1 MQSFLELGVSARV
14 AQALAER
21 DIHAPFRIQGL
32 VLPDALAG
40 RDVLAKSPTGSGKTL
55 AFAVPMV
62 ERLKGSEARP
72 SGLILVPTRELA
84 AQVTAEI
91 GTIAPAHDL
100 RVAAVYG
107 GISIG
112 SQAKASRDAHILVAT
127 PGRLQD
133 LIERRIVSLDGV
145 RILVLDEADRML
157 DMGFQPQVDRIV
169 ARLPKE
175 RQTMFFSATLDGK
188 VGELAQAYTTNAG
201 RYEAEL
207 TIDQQQGEIDHQF
220 LPVTADNKV
229 ETLAGLLAQE
239 RGLALVFV
247 RTKRGADRLVQKLA
261 RHDVIGGRDARRHE
275 PEPARAGAE
284 ALRERHGQGAR
295 RHRRR
300 RPRPRPRR
308 HHARDQLRPAGG
320 AHRVRPP
327 RRPHGPR
334 RAQRHGRHAR
344 PPGAAGRGQP
354 RGADARA
361 HRDVR
366 QPGHDGRPAPP
377 RLPVEAAQLQV
388 GPVPAPPQD
397 LAQSFWAS
405 PPRDARHG
413 CARGYSHPP
422 DRFRPWTPRP
432 APTSPTRRSP
442 RQGEQ
447 RIRWVAKHSPVLNRL
462 ARERL
467 SDGALRGRRVAVVV
481 HLEAKTAYLAT
492 LLADAG
498 AQVVAS
504 GSNPGSTQDAIC
516 AALVARGIEVH
527 ARHGATRDEFDADL
541 LAVADTEPEIVV
553 DDGAELTARIVEHR
567 PEVAAGLAGR
577 DRGDDDGRRAA
588 AGDGGAP
595 AS

>member
-1 MQSFLELGVSARV
+1 MQSFLELGVSARI

-169 ARLPKE
+169 ARLPKQ

-247 RTKRGADRLVQKLA
+247 RTKRGADRLVQKLS
-261 RHDVIGGRDARRHE
+261 RHDVNAVAMHGDMNQNQRERALKRFENGTVKVLVATDVAARGLDLDDITHVINFDPPEEHTAYVHRVGRTG
-275 PEPARAGAE
+275 RAGRNGTGVTLVLPEQQADV
-284 ALRERHGQGAR
+284 G
-295 RHRRR
+295 
-300 RPRPRPRR
+300 
-308 HHARDQLRPAGG
+308 
-320 AHRVRPP
+320 RVANRL
-327 RRPHGPR
+327 
-334 RAQRHGRHAR
+334 
-344 PPGAAGRGQP
+344 
-354 RGADARA
+354 
-361 HRDVR
+361 
-366 QPGHDGRPAPP
+366 GH
-377 RLPVEAAQLQV
+377 
-388 GPVPAPPQD
+388 
-397 LAQSFWAS
+397 
-405 PPRDARHG
+405 
-413 CARGYSHPP
+413 
-422 DRFRPWTPRP
+422 
-432 APTSPTRRSP
+432 
-442 RQGEQ
+442 GEQ
-447 RIRWVAKHSPVLNRL
+447 FEREGMRPGRAKTVYTSR
-462 ARERL
+462 
-467 SDGALRGRRVAVVV
+467 RGRR
-481 HLEAKTAYLAT
+481 
-492 LLADAG
+492 
-498 AQVVAS
+498 S
-504 GSNPGSTQDAIC
+504 
-516 AALVARGIEVH
+516 RW
-527 ARHGATRDEFDADL
+527 
-541 LAVADTEPEIVV
+541 
-553 DDGAELTARIVEHR
+553 
-567 PEVAAGLAGR
+567 
-577 DRGDDDGRRAA
+577 
-588 AGDGGAP
+588 
-595 AS
+595 